1 MGGNLQSNNLDTI
14 IVCTFYHF
22 TRIDDCAGLQQRLL
36 DLLQA
41 NDVKG
46 TMLVAPEG
54 INGTIAGSRPAID
67 SIQTCLRQDNIF
79 QGIEFKESTASDAPF
94 LRTRVKLRQ
103 EIVTLGVPDID
114 PRRAAGIRVKPA
126 HWNALISDPEV
137 TVIDTRNEYEVRI
150 GTFAGA
156 INPNTETFRE
166 FPAYAGTHLDPR
178 THKKVAMFCTG
189 GIRCEKS
196 TAYLKS
202 MGFEKVY
209 HLEGGILKY
218 LEEIPGEESLWRG
231 ECFVFDDRVTVN
243 HRLEPGAFDQCRACR
258 TPISDDDKNEPAYLR
273 GVSCPY
279 CIDKKS
285 AADRERYH
293 ERERQI
299 RLASERGEDH
309 IGEHAGETQL
319 RRGEKKKRLR
329 EARRLA
335 DRS

>member
-1 MGGNLQSNNLDTI
+1 MGGNLQSNDPDTI

-22 TRIDDCAGLQQRLL
+22 TRVDDCAGLQQRLL
-36 DLLQA
+36 DLLQT

-54 INGTIAGSRPAID
+54 INGTIAGSRPAMN
-67 SIQTCLRQDNIF
+67 SVQTFLQQDKMF
-79 QGIEFKESTASDAPF
+79 RGIIFKESTASEAPF

-114 PRRAAGIRVKPA
+114 PRRVAGIRVKPA

-156 INPNTETFRE
+156 INPHTETFRE
-166 FPAYAGTHLDPR
+166 FPTYAGTHLDPR
-178 THKKVAMFCTG
+178 KHKKVAMFCTG

-202 MGFEKVY
+202 MGFEEVY

-243 HRLEPGAFDQCRACR
+243 HRLESGAFDQCRACR
-258 TPISDDDKNEPAYLR
+258 TPISDDDKNEPAYSP

-285 AADRERYH
+285 DADRERYR
-293 ERERQI
+293 EREHQI